1 MVSAETVL
9 DKLKLTCLGTV
20 INVFESVDV
29 ITLIKGG
36 MYDELGLSVG
46 EALLK
51 RQDVSR
57 SHSSCIWVS
66 PLTS

>member
-1 MVSAETVL
+1 MSTKQAL
-9 DKLKLTCLGTV
+9 DELELICLGIV
-20 INVFESVDV
+20 INVFEAVDV

-51 RQDVSR
+51 RQDV
-57 SHSSCIWVS
+57 CIEKKDPHLGS
-66 PLTS
+66 TH

>member
-1 MVSAETVL
+1 MVGTKYTRDEQELMFV
-9 DKLKLTCLGTV
+9 GTV
-20 INVFESVDV
+20 INVFEAVDI

-51 RQDVSR
+51 RQDVCS
-57 SHSSCIWVS
+57 VN
-66 PLTS
+66 